1 MEEEKDKLLEIRKT
15 EEERLPVVSEASN
28 ILEFREFWMN
38 EIKTLQKGAE
48 EEIECQ
54 QKKKT

>member
-1 MEEEKDKLLEIRKT
+1 MEEEKKKLLEITKT
-15 EEERLPVVSEASN
+15 EEEKLSIVSEASN

-54 QKKKT
+54 